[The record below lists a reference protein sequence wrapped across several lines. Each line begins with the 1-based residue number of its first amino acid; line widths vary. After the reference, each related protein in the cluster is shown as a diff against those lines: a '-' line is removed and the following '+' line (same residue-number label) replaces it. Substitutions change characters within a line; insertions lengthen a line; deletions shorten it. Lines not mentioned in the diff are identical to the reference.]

1 MKELEVS
8 FSMESPQARG
18 QDIKIEVSNKKK
30 DYLYKFSAGLE
41 GVWTSLKDYSIETSC
56 LWRPERDGKY
66 TIIIQEKQKESK
78 RTFDNNTRVDYVIGS
93 VEEQLIKDVSID
105 KEELLVGEKLRVL
118 VDTSVKPVMLKYWL
132 SGREG
137 WELIKDYTSEN
148 ELFYTVNE
156 SGKHDIL
163 IECKTIE
170 SRNNFD
176 DFKTV
181 SFFVSEMD
189 KVQITDFKC
198 LSENLLTGEE
208 LVFQVEA
215 SQADNR
221 MILYKFIKIDP
232 SGRAI
237 CIQDYSSKRM
247 VAFKEEEAG
256 ENKLLCL
263 AKDMYS
269 PEEYDDRGI
278 IMYNIKAYNPV
289 KIKSFTTD
297 FLSPQGLG
305 EKILLKAVTEGGR
318 ELLYRYK
325 IEGPYGEDSGFI
337 RNNSFLWMPQAAGDY
352 KVNLYVKDRSAI
364 EEYEAFAYFDYIIE
378 DKPLKAIIIRDVT
391 LSRDKGYV
399 KDVPINVTVYA
410 EGGTE
415 LRYSFIMYQDNI
427 EIDRINYGSS
437 NWMSFTPKEA
447 GDYELEIRAKDKYS
461 LKEYDS
467 HTYCYFKVSEY
478 IKGTIDYLLLPAKE
492 YYMVEDK
499 IELEAIAQNTRE
511 ILIKYSLFIDGYKV
525 EEGDYSKES
534 KFTFTP
540 RVAGKYTFVFYS
552 KNIHCTVEYDDKKEV
567 KLCIHDALPITGTKI
582 KASSVAFEKNNE
594 ASFVVSSDG
603 GREVIYEFYLMKD
616 EEWTIVQ
623 RYSRKRYYTFIPFT
637 SGEYKLLVLSKSFY
651 KKVAYE
657 DYDILEFTVN

>member
-8 FSMESPQARG
+8 FSVDSPQARG
-18 QDIKIEVSNKKK
+18 QDIKIEVINKKK
-30 DYLYKFSAGLE
+30 DCLYKFSAGLE
-41 GVWTSLKDYSIETSC
+41 GVWTSLKDYSNETSC

-66 TIIIQEKQKESK
+66 TIIIQEKHKNSK

-93 VEEQLIKDVSID
+93 VEEELIKAVSID
-105 KEELLVGEKLRVL
+105 KEELLIGEKLSVL
-118 VDTSVKPVMLKYWL
+118 VDTSIKPVMLKYWI

-170 SRNNFD
+170 SSNNFD

-181 SFFVSEMD
+181 SFFVSDID
-189 KVQITDFKC
+189 KVQITDFRC

-208 LVFQVEA
+208 LIFQVEA

-237 CIQDYSSKRM
+237 CVQDYSSKRM
-247 VAFKEEEAG
+247 VTYKEEDAG
-256 ENKLLCL
+256 DYKLLCL

-278 IMYNIKAYNPV
+278 LVYNIKAYNPI
-289 KIKSFTTD
+289 KIKKFTTD
-297 FLSPQGLG
+297 LLSPQGLG
-305 EKILLKAVTEGGR
+305 TNILLKAITEGGK

-325 IEGPYGEDSGFI
+325 IEGPHGEDSGFI
-337 RNNSFLWMPQAAGDY
+337 RNNSFLWMPQMDGDY
-352 KVNLYVKDRSAI
+352 KVNLYVKDKSSI
-364 EEYEAFAYFDYIIE
+364 DDYEAFAYLDYIIE
-378 DKPLKAIIIRDVT
+378 DKPLKAVIIRDVV
-391 LSRDKGYV
+391 LSRDKGCV
-399 KDVPINVTVYA
+399 KEVPINVTVYA
-410 EGGTE
+410 EGGNE
-415 LRYSFIMYQDNI
+415 LRYSFIIYKDNL
-427 EIDRINYGSS
+427 EVDRINYGTG
-437 NWMSFTPKEA
+437 NWMSFTPQES
-447 GDYELEIRAKDKYS
+447 GEYELEIRVKDKYS

-467 HTYCYFKVSEY
+467 HTYCYFKISEY
-478 IKGTIDYLLLPAKE
+478 VKGIIDYVLVPAKE

-499 IELEAIAQNTRE
+499 IELEAIAQNTRDT
-511 ILIKYSLFIDGYKV
+511 LLKYSLFIDGHKV
-525 EEGDYSKES
+525 EEWDYGHDS

-540 RVAGKYTFVFYS
+540 KVSGKYTIVFYS
-552 KNIHCTVEYDDKKEV
+552 KSVHCTEEYDDKKEV
-567 KLCIHDALPITGTKI
+567 KLYIHDAHPVTGTKI
-582 KASSVAFEKNNE
+582 KAGSIAFEKNKE
-594 ASFVVSSDG
+594 ASFSVSSEG

-616 EEWTIVQ
+616 EEWTLVQ

-637 SGEYKLLVLSKSFY
+637 TGKYKLLALSKSFY
-651 KKVAYE
+651 KKVSYE
-657 DYDILEFTVN
+657 DYALLEFTVL